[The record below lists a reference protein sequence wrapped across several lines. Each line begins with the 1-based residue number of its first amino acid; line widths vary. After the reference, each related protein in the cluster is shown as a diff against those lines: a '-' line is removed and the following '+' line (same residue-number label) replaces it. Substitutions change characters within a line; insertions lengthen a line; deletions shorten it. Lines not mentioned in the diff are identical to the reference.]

1 MSVTLNTTAL
11 LLFGLLT
18 VFARRVS
25 RRPVDAAG
33 RIVRRACALLL
44 VGNLLR
50 YLVIYPAVYHI
61 IKIPAEFS
69 TMAYFLVPAILLSR
83 HRNLD
88 CWAAYSGLMAG
99 FFYYMAMIFAG
110 ETLYGKETLLN
121 VGISLFCHGCLYF
134 CGLVT
139 IATERCPRR
148 AAVGLLLGV
157 VYIAAR
163 AALLRP
169 LVLGRK
175 QMLIYILIDAI
186 PARIL
191 FPDELWPT
199 ILPIYYILLEC
210 FLLWSIS
217 GFFRQNEKQ
226 YRKFSAQRLAA

>member
-1 MSVTLNTTAL
+1 MTPVSVTLNTTAL

-44 VGNLLR
+44 
-50 YLVIYPAVYHI
+50 
-61 IKIPAEFS
+61 
-69 TMAYFLVPAILLSR
+69 
-83 HRNLD
+83 
-88 CWAAYSGLMAG
+88 
-99 FFYYMAMIFAG
+99 
-110 ETLYGKETLLN
+110 
-121 VGISLFCHGCLYF
+121 GI
-134 CGLVT
+134 
-139 IATERCPRR
+139 
-148 AAVGLLLGV
+148 

-169 LVLGRK
+169 LVLGRN

-191 FPDELWPT
+191 FPEELWPT